1 VKRTLGLSAVV
12 IAFGVAIVLIEML
25 RVWPA
30 QVGLV
35 LGLLVLFVPPVLLM
49 RGVMKGDS
57 NRVVGIWNRRR
68 RRRLG
73 MSRLATV
80 AESGQWRTTE
90 RKIPVRSKIDL
101 GTKVAVRAEWRSKE
115 DEEEEVAK

>member
-1 VKRTLGLSAVV
+1 MKRTLGLSAVV